1 MNHIS
6 SEFKKHR
13 LYSSFIEVKNK
24 LKGHQFVCWV
34 AGGAVR
40 DLLLGRVVTD
50 FDLVTDASTEVLKQ
64 LFPDAL
70 LVGEAFGVL
79 KIPLGN
85 GDYFDLATFREESD
99 YLDGRHPS
107 KVSSSTPTMDSA
119 RRDFTINSMFWDD
132 ENQCLQDYNGGLSD
146 LHLKLLVCV
155 GRPEVRFEEDK
166 LRVLRL
172 LRFSAQLGF
181 KMDQLTQ
188 SEAIS
193 KLPQIIQVSGERIG
207 SEFKKIDESG
217 QLSKIVDE
225 PLFIKLLEQIFSIE
239 RLVLENLKSKLVKI
253 NGLSLLLVLLNPD
266 QDFSEILKQRLKY
279 SNADLKL
286 YKNLK
291 KISDRK
297 VNFSL
302 EELAFEVESNED
314 FVKAF
319 EQFEKA
325 DLVGANNLNSAR
337 KLLTEVGEPLVWGK
351 ELLGKV
357 PNHLLGI
364 ELREIRLKQLGKI
377 FRTKSDVDQYLRE
390 KYAQ

>member
-13 LYSSFIEVKNK
+13 LYSSFLEVKNK
-24 LKGHQFVCWV
+24 LKRHQFVCWI

-40 DLLLGRVVTD
+40 DLLLGRDVTD

-64 LFPDAL
+64 LFPEAL

-79 KIPLGN
+79 KIPLSGA
-85 GDYFDLATFREESD
+85 DCFDLATFREESD

-132 ENQCLQDYNGGLSD
+132 ENQCLQDYNGGLLD
-146 LHLKLLVCV
+146 LNLKRLACV
-155 GRPEVRFEEDK
+155 GKPAVRFEEDK
-166 LRVLRL
+166 LRILRL

-181 KMDQLTQ
+181 EIDQLTQ
-188 SEAIS
+188 SEAAL
-193 KLPQIIQVSGERIG
+193 KAQQIDCVSGERIG
-207 SEFKKIDESG
+207 SEFKKIDDSG

-225 PLFIKLLEQIFSIE
+225 PLFRKLVAHIFSVEAGELEQVKTK
-239 RLVLENLKSKLVKI
+239 LSKVSEL
-253 NGLSLLLVLLNPD
+253 NLLLVLIRPD
-266 QDFSEILKQRLKY
+266 QDFSDVLKQRLKY
-279 SNADLKL
+279 SNADLKA

-291 KISDRK
+291 KISDK
-297 VNFSL
+297 KFVFSL

-314 FVKAF
+314 FVIAF
-319 EQFEKA
+319 EKYEKA
-325 DLVGANNLNSAR
+325 GLVAENRLELAR

-377 FRTKSDVDQYLRE
+377 FSTKGDVDQYLRE
-390 KYAQ
+390 KYAL

>member
-1 MNHIS
+1 MS
-6 SEFKKHR
+6 
-13 LYSSFIEVKNK
+13 
-24 LKGHQFVCWV
+24 HQFVCWV

-40 DLLLGRVVTD
+40 DLLLGRSVTD

-64 LFPDAL
+64 LFPNAL

-79 KIPLGN
+79 KIPLSD

-132 ENQCLQDYNGGLSD
+132 ENQCLHDYNAGLLD
-146 LHLKLLVCV
+146 LSLKRLACV
-155 GRPEVRFEEDK
+155 GKPEVRFDEDK
-166 LRVLRL
+166 LRILRL

-181 KMDQLTQ
+181 EMDQLTQ
-188 SEAIS
+188 GEAIL
-193 KLPQIIQVSGERIG
+193 KVQQIDCVSGERIG
-207 SEFKKIDESG
+207 TEFKKIDESG
-217 QLSKIVDE
+217 SLPRLIEQ
-225 PLFIKLLEQIFSIE
+225 PLFRKIMAHIFLVDKDRIHKEKTALEKVFNI
-239 RLVLENLKSKLVKI
+239 
-253 NGLSLLLVLLNPD
+253 SLLLAVVQPE
-266 QDFSEILKQRLKY
+266 QDFSDLLKQRLKY
-279 SNADLKL
+279 SNANLKS

-291 KISDRK
+291 KIVDK
-297 VNFSL
+297 KNQFSL
-302 EELAFEVESNED
+302 EELAFEIESSED
-314 FVKAF
+314 FFNAY
-319 EQFEKA
+319 EMFEKA
-325 DLVGANNLNSAR
+325 GLVNENTLSLAR

-377 FRTKSDVDQYLRE
+377 FRTKSDVVEYLE
-390 KYAQ
+390 KKYAK